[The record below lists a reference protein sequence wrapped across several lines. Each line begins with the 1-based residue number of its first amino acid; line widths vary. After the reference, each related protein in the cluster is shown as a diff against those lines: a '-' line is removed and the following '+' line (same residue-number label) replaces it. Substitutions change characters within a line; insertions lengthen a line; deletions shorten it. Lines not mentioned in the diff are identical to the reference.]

1 MAGEYSCHSRVTT
14 NVHWLKFEFPIS
26 KECGAQE
33 RAGQSASLTD
43 HLLTYGL
50 TKCFSGFL

>member
-26 KECGAQE
+26 KECGVQE